1 MLFDFT
7 ARLQAELLHQRLE
20 NEDEIL
26 IAIAGIKQV
35 GKDTYGIQPN
45 IRTFSY
51 KCTLSA

>member
-35 GKDTYGIQPN
+35 RISMHHIQPK
-45 IRTFSY
+45 RCSFRG
-51 KCTLSA
+51 